1 MAMTDADVVIVGAR
15 CAGSAA
21 AIALARAGRKVIAVD
36 SARFPAPT
44 ISTHLM
50 WPGGLA
56 ELARLGAL
64 DRVAAL
70 GAPRLPLASVEI
82 PGVRAV
88 GGYSAVDG
96 ISYAMC
102 VRRAGLDLALVETA
116 RAAGAEVREG
126 TRVTGLLSA
135 EGRVAGV
142 EVNERGGRSYA
153 LRARVVV
160 GADGRRSTVAR
171 LVGAADPYLS
181 RRDGRACYYAYFDD
195 PHESLRAVASQ
206 WRQGAELGTAFPCDG
221 GLTLVLLMPPDARAA
236 EFRKYPEKEYDRTI
250 DELLPGLRERLRG
263 CVRRSRVFGAAGL
276 ESYFRVSAGPG
287 WALVGDAGH
296 FKDPVTAQG
305 IRDALRF
312 GRLVG
317 ESLAGLPDLS
327 AGGVDAVDSVLAE
340 WERRRDRECLE
351 AFYWTDRTGRADP
364 VGPLDVEMH
373 RALRANP
380 ALMTRFLDVYSR
392 IIRPAEAL
400 TTPLLAGWTARA
412 LLRPGTDRPALLRFV
427 ARTVRELRQ
436 ESKQVNRRLLR
447 YGHKTHR

>member
-1 MAMTDADVVIVGAR
+1 MTDADVVIVGAR

-36 SARFPAPT
+36 SARFPSPT

-96 ISYAMC
+96 ISYALC

-153 LRARVVV
+153 LRAPVVV

-181 RRDGRACYYAYFDD
+181 RRDGRACYYAYFAD
-195 PHESLRAVASQ
+195 PHEPLRAVASQ

-221 GLTLVLLMPPDARAA
+221 GLTLVLLMPPDARTTD
-236 EFRKYPEKEYDRTI
+236 FRKYPEKEYDRTI
-250 DELLPGLRERLRG
+250 DELLPGLGERLRG
-263 CVRRSRVFGAAGL
+263 CARRSRVFGAAGL

-312 GRLVG
+312 GRLLG

-327 AGGVDAVDSVLAE
+327 AGGVDAVLAQ

-373 RALRANP
+373 RALRADP
-380 ALMTRFLDVYSR
+380 ALMTRFLDIYSR

-400 TTPLLAGWTARA
+400 TTPRLAGWTARA
-412 LLRPGTDRPALLRFV
+412 LLRSGTDRPALLRFV
-427 ARTVRELRQ
+427 ARTVRELQQ
-436 ESKQVNRRLLR
+436 ERKQVNRRLLR
-447 YGHKTHR
+447 YGHETHR